1 MNCHRVTAAKVS
13 SQRMRGPVAQ
23 TGRASL
29 QVIRLAC
36 SAALCACLAPVE
48 PANAQQYPIKPIR
61 AIVGFPPGGA
71 TDILARQIG
80 QKLSESFG
88 QQVIVDNRAGGGG
101 IIAAVMAREAPP
113 DGYTIFFG
121 TISTLAANVA
131 THPKLPYVPLRDYAP
146 ITLTASNPYFLV
158 VHPSLPAKSTAEFIA
173 LAKARPGQLNFAS
186 SGTGG
191 GAHLA
196 LEYFRSMARI
206 DMVHVPYK
214 GAAPSM
220 IDLIAGQVQM
230 TLAQPAVSLAPA
242 KAGRLRILGVTS
254 VKRLASWPDAAPIA
268 DAVPGYESASWQGVV
283 LPAKTPRP
291 IVDRLHGEIVKALHS
306 KEIESRLLAE
316 GSEIGGMAPEEFGRY
331 IKAEI
336 AKWTKVVKDA
346 GIRVE

>member
-1 MNCHRVTAAKVS
+1 MILSGKPGVALWAFLWMLLLLLVPAA
-13 SQRMRGPVAQ
+13 GGAQ
-23 TGRASL
+23 T
-29 QVIRLAC
+29 
-36 SAALCACLAPVE
+36 
-48 PANAQQYPIKPIR
+48 YPSKPIR
-61 AIVGFPPGGA
+61 AIVGFASGGA
-71 TDILARQIG
+71 TDILARQVA
-80 QKLSESFG
+80 QKLTESLG

-101 IIAAVMAREAPP
+101 IIAAIMARDAPP

-131 THPKLPYVPLRDYAP
+131 TNPKLPYDPLRDYAP

-158 VHPSLPAKSTAEFIA
+158 VHPSVPAKSTAEFIA

-196 LEYFRSMARI
+196 LEYFCSMAKI
-206 DMVHVPYK
+206 DMVHIPYK

-220 IDLIAGQVQM
+220 TDLIAGQVQM

-242 KAGRLRILGVTS
+242 KTGRLRILGVS
-254 VKRLASWPDAAPIA
+254 SLKRLASWPDAPPISE
-268 DAVPGYESASWQGVV
+268 AVPGYESASWQGVV
-283 LPAKTPRP
+283 MPAKAPRP
-291 IVDRLHGEIVKALHS
+291 IIDRLHGEIVRALRS

-316 GSEIGGMAPEEFGRY
+316 GSEIGGIPPEEFGRY

-346 GIRVE
+346 NIKIE